1 MLRPQFTRAC
11 ARLYKPLDST
21 PWVPLLASPAVLPTP
36 SAPGSKGVFHNDVL
50 ARTTIEHGNDSQAR
64 RSREAGLAA
73 PLGKPAAAHGE
84 DRRSVAHRDGFT
96 LVEILVAT
104 VLTLVL
110 MGMVVTVFGT
120 VTEEISNSRASIET
134 ADRLRS
140 TQLLLQR
147 DLSSTTARMVPPL
160 RPEENLG
167 YLEYIEGPIGPAL
180 PLRPYDSDGDG
191 QPDGYDIEG
200 DPDTNIDIE
209 GTTLGDFDDVL
220 MFTSRNME
228 TPFRGIA
235 DVNSISSPVAEVM
248 WFLRGTT
255 LYRRVLL
262 VAPQLESR
270 INDPADATYYD
281 QYAFSNPGFYGR
293 YDLSARPIGGSNDQN
308 AATAGLSPQL
318 VLNTLGDLTKRENRY
333 GHQPWAYPHDA
344 RVWGLLG
351 LPTLQECSFYSNT
364 TRPAKTQGAMDPAPK
379 FPDPPSTS
387 VLTTGR
393 WPFPLQTS
401 PLVSGT
407 DFGTEPVSIS
417 VAGTSRDVE
426 LILPQQESGT
436 NMALAFPISDSGNLV
451 PAYASDPVVGEF
463 QHEHTLED
471 GFDPW
476 LNPFPWNEGID
487 AQSGSLVAYDLGPT
501 ADGYYAD
508 PSAGATNAGST
519 RIAEDVVL
527 TNVLA
532 FDIKVWDPGAPVLE
546 HKPSATAPLVSLK
559 PGDPGYLKL
568 LNSAK
573 STAPTYPTPPTAG
586 NTFIA
591 SFGAYVDLNYMCR
604 LGPITS
610 IPPALATDQFVP
622 NYDVINTTAL
632 VNIGAPKPWFHG
644 PGDPRSHLM
653 GTKPV
658 GPPATATPTIATARA
673 AVYDTWSTH
682 YEYDGINQDGDDLTD
697 EGTDGFDNLV
707 TDASI
712 SPYTHSA
719 TGTAANGIDDFNELE
734 APPPYASPLKGLQI
748 TIRVFEPDSRQI
760 REVTIVQ
767 DFQAEESGTNYE

>member
-1 MLRPQFTRAC
+1 MLRPQFTRAF
-11 ARLYKPLDST
+11 ARLYEPLANPRRT
-21 PWVPLLASPAVLPTP
+21 ALLDKPAV
-36 SAPGSKGVFHNDVL
+36 
-50 ARTTIEHGNDSQAR
+50 
-64 RSREAGLAA
+64 
-73 PLGKPAAAHGE
+73 AHGE
-84 DRRSVAHRDGFT
+84 VQPSVNQRDGFT

-147 DLSSTTARMVPPL
+147 DLSGATARMVPPL

-167 YLEYIEGPIGPAL
+167 YLEYIEGPIGPVL
-180 PLRPYDSDGDG
+180 PLRPYDSDTDG
-191 QPDGYDIEG
+191 ELDSYDIVG
-200 DPDTNIDIE
+200 AADDSADIP

-235 DVNSISSPVAEVM
+235 DGQSISSPVAEVI

-262 VAPQLESR
+262 VAPTLQDDIPQVER
-270 INDPADATYYD
+270 QA
-281 QYAFSNPGFYGR
+281 PGFYGK
-293 YDLSARPIGGSNDQN
+293 YDLSARQIGGSNDLN
-308 AATAGLSPQL
+308 AANSSLTDPEL

-333 GHQPWAYPHDA
+333 GHQPWVFPHDA
-344 RVWGLLG
+344 RFWGLLG
-351 LPTLQECSFYSNT
+351 MPTLQECSFYEDLT
-364 TRPAKTQGAMDPAPK
+364 APN
-379 FPDPPSTS
+379 
-387 VLTTGR
+387 LRNGR
-393 WPFPLQTS
+393 WPFPLQASTLA
-401 PLVSGT
+401 PGT

-426 LILPQQESGT
+426 LILPQQEAGT
-436 NMALAFPISDSGNLV
+436 NMTLTFPTADSGSLV
-451 PAYASDPVVGEF
+451 QAYTSDPVVGEF
-463 QHEHTLED
+463 QHEETLED
-471 GFDPW
+471 GFDAWFTQIPW
-476 LNPFPWNEGID
+476 HDVDPQNG
-487 AQSGSLVAYDLGPT
+487 ALVAYDVGSEP
-501 ADGYYAD
+501 GHYA
-508 PSAGATNAGST
+508 AATSTAGST

-532 FDIKVWDPGAPVLE
+532 FDVKIWDPGAPVIE
-546 HKPSATAPLVSLK
+546 YTTASGSKIAVL
-559 PGDPGYLKL
+559 PGDPGYIDRL
-568 LNSAK
+568 SAG
-573 STAPTYPTPPTAG
+573 TTG
-586 NTFIA
+586 IV

-604 LGPITS
+604 MG
-610 IPPALATDQFVP
+610 ALPGNTYAP
-622 NYDVINTTAL
+622 KYDYTTHS
-632 VNIGAPKPWFHG
+632 NIGAPRPWFHG
-644 PGDPRSHLM
+644 PGDVRSQLM
-653 GTKPV
+653 GTMPTTLPTLF
-658 GPPATATPTIATARA
+658 PPATGSPPPPPPAPPITAARA

-682 YEYDGINQDGDDLTD
+682 YEYDGINQDKDDLTD

-707 TDASI
+707 TSA
-712 SPYTHSA
+712 PYKHGTSG
-719 TGTAANGIDDFNELE
+719 TGANGIDDFNELE